1 MSIRRAMRRITAAGV
16 LILLLSPVNASARQH
31 EIPDTE
37 MARFTR
43 SLVQFVRKL
52 LPKNPSGK
60 KSGPTSQGDLLGP
73 PTP

>member
-1 MSIRRAMRRITAAGV
+1 MRRVIASGV

-31 EIPDTE
+31 EREIRDSDVT
-37 MARFTR
+37 RITR
-43 SLVQFVRKL
+43 SLLQFVRQL